1 MLGVRLIQADLTGVE
16 GASKRTWD
24 PFAVVKC
31 EKTRKYSK
39 AVTDVSTVDWPSGGS
54 GRKTVFILMSDL
66 VICRYLSKPEG

>member
-39 AVTDVSTVDWPSGGS
+39 AVTDVSAAIWLGGS
-54 GRKTVFILMSDL
+54 GPQNSIHPYVS
-66 VICRYLSKPEG
+66 LSIQA